1 MVIGLIILVIV
12 LVVPVFFVL
21 MWIVGA
27 YNRLVALRN
36 RFKNAFAQIDVQLKR
51 RYDLI
56 PNLVETAKGY
66 IKHERGTLE
75 AVVAARNA
83 ASAANV
89 RAAQNPGDAAAMK
102 ELSGAETA
110 LTSTLGRL
118 FAVAE
123 AYPDLKA
130 NTTMMALMEELTST
144 ENKVAFARQA
154 YNDAVMSYNT
164 QRETFPTNMI
174 AGPFNFGP
182 AELFV
187 IEKPEEKEAPKVVSS
202 EVAQLQLRQSTP
214 IVSAI
219 GNGLL
224 RAPGPGPPQH
234 QAPRRLFRSRRRL
247 LIVAVYAAV
256 LVIFTGLGS
265 RHHHCLRRGGATGA
279 LESAAFPRGRRRHAR
294 RHWPGQRVQDAGAGP
309 GRQRGRHHAGR
320 AARRSHHDRPGRTQA
335 AERRRGNG
343 HRRGRAGAAGLSPAR
358 GTGHQRL
365 RRRPLHQR
373 RRRRRHRGRR

>member
-1 MVIGLIILVIV
+1 MIRALFILLIVI
-12 LVVPVFFVL
+12 VVPVFFVL
-21 MWIVGA
+21 MWVVGA

-36 RFKNAFAQIDVQLKR
+36 RFKNAYAQIDVQLKR

-56 PNLVETAKGY
+56 PNLVETAKCY

-102 ELSGAETA
+102 DLSGAETA

-154 YNDAVMSYNT
+154 YNDSVMAYNT
-164 QRETFPTNMI
+164 QRETFPTNMV

-187 IEKPEEKEAPKVVSS
+187 IEKPAEKEAPKV
-202 EVAQLQLRQSTP
+202 T
-214 IVSAI
+214 
-219 GNGLL
+219 
-224 RAPGPGPPQH
+224 
-234 QAPRRLFRSRRRL
+234 F
-247 LIVAVYAAV
+247 
-256 LVIFTGLGS
+256 
-265 RHHHCLRRGGATGA
+265 
-279 LESAAFPRGRRRHAR
+279 
-294 RHWPGQRVQDAGAGP
+294 
-309 GRQRGRHHAGR
+309 
-320 AARRSHHDRPGRTQA
+320 
-335 AERRRGNG
+335 
-343 HRRGRAGAAGLSPAR
+343 
-358 GTGHQRL
+358 
-365 RRRPLHQR
+365 
-373 RRRRRHRGRR
+373 